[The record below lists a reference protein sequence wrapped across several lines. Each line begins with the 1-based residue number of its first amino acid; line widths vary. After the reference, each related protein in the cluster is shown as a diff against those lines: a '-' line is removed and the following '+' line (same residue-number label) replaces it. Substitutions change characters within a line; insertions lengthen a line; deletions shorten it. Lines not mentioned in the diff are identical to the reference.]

1 MAWRCAADLRTDYL
15 VRDPVGTGHRR
26 SRLEHHPPDARNSLC
41 NSSSEQSGPTP
52 SKMRRHRHS
61 TVLERYASSGVVSYI
76 HLDRVEVRVQHKY
89 VVNVNESIGYLGAV
103 TSANREG
110 SQQRSETVTDYARLH
125 DVCIDVDGIE
135 PLIHV
140 HHVFGLFT
148 IGVRTVGSFFGWQ
161 NHSSRRRETD
171 VRST

>member
-1 MAWRCAADLRTDYL
+1 M
-15 VRDPVGTGHRR
+15 
-26 SRLEHHPPDARNSLC
+26 
-41 NSSSEQSGPTP
+41 
-52 SKMRRHRHS
+52 KRHRHS
-61 TVLERYASSGVVSYI
+61 TVLEWYPSSGVVSYI
-76 HLDRVEVRVQHKY
+76 HLDRVEVRVQHRY
-89 VVNVNESIGYLGAV
+89 VVNVSESIGYHGAV

-110 SQQRSETVTDYARLH
+110 SQQRGETVTNNARLH

-148 IGVRTVGSFFGWQ
+148 IDVRTIGSFFGWQ
-161 NHSSRRRETD
+161 NNASRRRETD